1 MHVIIK
7 KMVQSLYY
15 HLIDAIVYLIAAA
28 IPIYFILKSRKSI
41 DINNNNH
48 LLKLTIVLIGFI
60 LIQVL
65 YHIAGIAGFR
75 LLAKGFLEPLSMAA
89 LLVFGI
95 IYVISIW
102 KTKRQRQMPLTIIHI
117 VRSGAN

>member
-1 MHVIIK
+1 
-7 KMVQSLYY
+7 MVQNLYY

-41 DINNNNH
+41 DNNNNH
-48 LLKLTIVLIGFI
+48 LLKLTIVLVGFI

-75 LLAKGFLEPLSMAA
+75 LLAKGFLEPLSMA
-89 LLVFGI
+89 LLLLFGI
-95 IYVISIW
+95 IYIISIW
-102 KTKRQRQMPLTIIHI
+102 KTKKQQQQELKT
-117 VRSGAN
+117 